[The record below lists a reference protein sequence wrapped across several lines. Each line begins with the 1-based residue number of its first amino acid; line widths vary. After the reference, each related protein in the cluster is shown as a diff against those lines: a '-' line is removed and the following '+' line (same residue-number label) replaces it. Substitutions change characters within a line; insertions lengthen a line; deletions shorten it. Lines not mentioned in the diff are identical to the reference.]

1 MIFQDYLPNSA
12 LREYVKCYHLRH
24 FVFYN
29 DMPVPF
35 KPYAPRPEQT
45 LAFYPRDPEFVEY
58 VSSKEII
65 QRPRS
70 MIMGQY
76 TVRTNRHVG
85 GRDWIA
91 LFVDFQP
98 GVLHRIT
105 GIPYHELTNTF
116 IDAES
121 VFSKE
126 IRLVNERLNST
137 DCYNEI
143 IEIVE
148 TFLLMLM
155 QKSKKDFHPIDK
167 ATNLIIEHPECAS
180 IEWFAKEACLCPRQ
194 FERKFKE
201 RMGINP
207 KLFARIARLKNAVRM
222 KNNCPG
228 EDWLSIALACGYYD
242 YQHLVKDCQEFTGV
256 APTAYFLQ
264 DTKSAEKVFGL
275 SDTSY

>member
-1 MIFQDYLPNSA
+1 MISQDYFPTPA
-12 LREYVKCYHLRH
+12 LREYVKYYHIRH
-24 FVFYN
+24 FVFSN
-29 DMPVPF
+29 NMPVPF

-58 VSSKEII
+58 VSGKEII
-65 QRPRS
+65 KRPSS

-76 TVRTNRHVG
+76 TVRTNRHLG
-85 GRDWIA
+85 GRDF
-91 LFVDFQP
+91 LVFFVEFQP
-98 GVLHRIT
+98 GVLYRIT

-126 IRLVNERLNST
+126 IRLVNERLSST
-137 DCYNEI
+137 DCYNEMI
-143 IEIVE
+143 KIVE
-148 TFLLMLM
+148 TFLLGLM
-155 QKSKKDFHPIDK
+155 QKSKKDFHPID
-167 ATNLIIEHPECAS
+167 TVSNLIIDNPEYAS
-180 IEWFAKEACLCPRQ
+180 IDWFAKEACLSPRQ

-207 KLFARIARLKNAVRM
+207 RLFARIVRFKNSFRM

-242 YQHLVKDCQEFTGV
+242 YQHLVKDYLEFTGV
-256 APTAYFLQ
+256 APTNYFIQ
-264 DTKSAEKVFGL
+264 DMKAPERVFGL
-275 SDTSY
+275 RDSYC